1 MLEEIKKIQGINH
14 NEFDEMITIWI
25 QAAQNDLESIGIV
38 NTQENQDSLVKSA
51 IVQFVLS
58 YLDVVYSEMHDK
70 SYRLLKDQLR
80 HTREYITPSIESR

>member
-1 MLEEIKKIQGINH
+1 MLEDIKKIQGINH

-38 NTQENQDSLVKSA
+38 NTQENQDSLVKTA
-51 IVQFVLS
+51 IIEFVLS
-58 YLDVVYSEMHDK
+58 YLDASYSDLHDK

-80 HTREYITPSIESR
+80 HTTEYITESIESR